1 MKHLLLRLLL
11 LISLATLPAITFA
24 QEADGG
30 GGKSAGISKRQQEKA
45 QAKKARREK
54 KDVARE
60 EKRLLKLHMKHQDKA
75 TRKRMKREK
84 RRADNHGQGQH
95 RDPFLRRLFTRKH

>member
-1 MKHLLLRLLL
+1 MKQLVLRI
-11 LISLATLPAITFA
+11 LILVSLVSVPAITFA

-30 GGKSAGISKRQQEKA
+30 GKSVGISKRQQEKS

-54 KDVARE
+54 KEVARE

-75 TRKRMKREK
+75 TRKRMKRDK
-84 RRADNHGQGQH
+84 RRADTHGQGQH